1 MLTRRRLLPLIL
13 LLLLLTGC
21 GQRVTTQQSATVYVH
36 GSAAPG
42 TLVHIYYP
50 TGSETDAKAGPS
62 GYWGQTVTRQNGTFT
77 LTAPGAC
84 IVSGPA
90 GANVSLCRAT
100 FKLPVGDTFGD
111 FVVESVQTPTP
122 TSAPTATATP
132 PPTASG
138 SRLYICNDAAM
149 VEVVVV
155 GERTTVLVSCNEAG
169 E

>member
-1 MLTRRRLLPLIL
+1 MCRRLLPLIL
-13 LLLLLTGC
+13 LLLIAGC
-21 GQRVTTQQSATVYVH
+21 SQRVTTQQSATVYVH
-36 GSAAPG
+36 GSAPAG
-42 TLVHIYYP
+42 TIVHIYYP
-50 TGSETDAKAGPS
+50 TGSETDARANVN
-62 GYWGQTVTRQNGTFT
+62 GYWGQTVTRQSGTFE
-77 LTAPGAC
+77 LVPREGC
-84 IVSGPA
+84 IVNGPA

-122 TSAPTATATP
+122 AATP

-138 SRLYICNDAAM
+138 SRRLYICNDAVI

-155 GERTTVLVSCNEAG
+155 GERTTVLVNCNEEG

>member
-1 MLTRRRLLPLIL
+1 MCRRLLPLIL
-13 LLLLLTGC
+13 LLLLAGC
-21 GQRVTTQQSATVYVH
+21 GQRVAMQQSATVYVH

-62 GYWGQTVTRQNGTFT
+62 GYWGQTVSRQSGTFE
-77 LTAPGAC
+77 LVASSGC
-84 IVSGPA
+84 ITSGPA
-90 GANVSLCRAT
+90 GATVRGCRAT
-100 FKLPVGDTFGD
+100 FKLPSGDTYGD
-111 FVVESVQTPTP
+111 FVVEVLTPTP
-122 TSAPTATATP
+122 AATP

-138 SRLYICNDAAM
+138 SRRLYICNDAVI

-155 GERTTVLVSCNEAG
+155 GERTTVLVNCNEEG